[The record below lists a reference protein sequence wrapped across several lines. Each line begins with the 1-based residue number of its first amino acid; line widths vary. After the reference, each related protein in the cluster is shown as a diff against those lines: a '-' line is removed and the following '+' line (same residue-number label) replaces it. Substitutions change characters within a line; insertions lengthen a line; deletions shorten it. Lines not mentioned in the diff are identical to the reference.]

1 MKELVGYVLCAVGVI
16 IALFAL
22 FNGSSWLWY
31 VAALVVFMFGVLLV
45 HSARRRQD
53 ETDILDVIEA
63 GIDLL
68 D

>member
-1 MKELVGYVLCAVGVI
+1 MKELIGYVLCAVGGGI
-16 IALFAL
+16 GLFAL
-22 FNGSSWLWY
+22 FNGSSWHWY
-31 VAALVVFMFGVLLV
+31 VAALMVFTFGLLLV
-45 HSARRRQD
+45 YSARRRQD